1 MKKFRLSSTQIIL
14 GSFLTTVLIGTVL
27 LFLPISSNSG
37 KPTDLLTCLFTATSS
52 LCVTGLVVVDTATH
66 WSLFG
71 QFVILIL
78 IQIGGLGVI
87 VVATMISLF
96 LGQKISISQRSVIQE
111 ALATQHVGGTIKLV
125 KFIINFVIAF
135 ELIGAFLLF
144 LHFIKEFDFFTSIW
158 YSIFHSISA
167 FCNAGFDLMG
177 IKLQFSSFTSYESS
191 ILLNA
196 TIMLLIIFGGIG
208 FAVWEDMFNKKFNFR
223 KYKLQS
229 KLVII
234 TTFLLIVIPATYFY
248 FFEYHTRSGASR
260 ILPSL
265 FQSVTTRTAGFN
277 TTNFADMSEV
287 GKAISIILM
296 IIGGS
301 PGSTAGGMKTT
312 TFAIIMISTMSVFKR
327 HNEPHMFNRRIEI
340 QIIKNAMTIFVM
352 YINLF
357 LLFGF
362 IICKIEG
369 LALTDTLFETASA
382 IGTVGLTLGITTKLS
397 AISKVLII
405 ILMFLGRVG
414 GLTFIYAIIP
424 TLNTE
429 SGYISENVAVG

>member
-1 MKKFRLSSTQIIL
+1 MTKIKFSSTQIIL
-14 GSFLTTVLIGTVL
+14 GSFLMTVLIGTVL
-27 LFLPISSNSG
+27 LLLPISSNSG
-37 KPTDLLTCLFTATSS
+37 EPTDFLTCLFTSTSS

-71 QFVILIL
+71 QIVILVL
-78 IQIGGLGVI
+78 IQIGGLGVVVVVTI
-87 VVATMISLF
+87 VSLF
-96 LGQKISISQRSVIQE
+96 LGQKISFSQRTVIQE
-111 ALATQHVGGTIKLV
+111 ALALQHVGGTIKLIR
-125 KFIINFVIAF
+125 FILRFVLYY

-144 LHFIKEFDFFTSIW
+144 FHFRNDFDFLTSIW

-177 IKLQFSSFTSYESS
+177 VKSPFSSFTSYESS
-191 ILLNA
+191 ILLNV
-196 TIMLLIIFGGIG
+196 TIMLLIIYGGIG
-208 FAVWEDMFNKKFNFR
+208 FAVWEDMINMKFDFK

-229 KLVII
+229 KLVIA
-234 TTFLLIVIPATYFY
+234 TTFLLIIIPAIYFY
-248 FFEYHTRSGASR
+248 FFEYHMNSGISR

-296 IIGGS
+296 LIGGS

-312 TFAIIMISTMSVFKR
+312 TFAIVMISTLSVFKR
-327 HNEPHMFNRRIEI
+327 YNEPHIFNRRIGI
-340 QIIKNAMTIFVM
+340 QIIKNAMTVFVM

-362 IICKIEG
+362 IICKIDG
-369 LALTDTLFETASA
+369 LTLTDTLFETASA
-382 IGTVGLTLGITTKLS
+382 IGTVGLSLGITTKLS
-397 AISKVLII
+397 TISRILII

-414 GLTFIYAIIP
+414 GLTFIYSIIP
-424 TLNTE
+424 TLNRE